1 MNRRV
6 VVTGIG
12 LVSALGIGTKETWA
26 GLLAGQSG
34 VTKITRF
41 DVSGFATQIA
51 AEVQGFDPL
60 AFIEKKDI
68 KKMDLFIQYA
78 IAAAQFAMDDSG
90 LEITPENA
98 TGVGVYIGSGIGG
111 HFLFIDA
118 KLLHDDALHL
128 VCDCHLA
135 SITCTCRR

>member
-1 MNRRV
+1 MSLTPNV

-34 VTKITRF
+34 VTRITKF
-41 DVSGFATQIA
+41 DVSGYATQIA
-51 AEVQGFDPL
+51 AEVKGFDPL

-78 IAAAQFAMDDSG
+78 VAASQFAMDDSG
-90 LEITPENA
+90 LQITAGNA
-98 TGVGVYIGSGIGG
+98 DNIGVYI
-111 HFLFIDA
+111 
-118 KLLHDDALHL
+118 
-128 VCDCHLA
+128 
-135 SITCTCRR
+135 